1 MIHEDA
7 IAAYNN
13 RLTVNIGDLATLSTV
28 KQDAV
33 KQHGS
38 RAEALL
44 KNQDLAMF
52 IHQYKFEV
60 TDALSSVSGHDP
72 DANARRVALSNHL
85 TGIDQFVASLQRAV
99 YMKNRV
105 VSQQEGPAPAP
116 ANPLKEV
123 YKP

>member
-13 RLTVNIGDLATLSTV
+13 RLTVNIGDLATLSTAR
-28 KQDAV
+28 QDAV